1 MRPETQEEKNR
12 FYVIFHS
19 MVQVTEKTNCL
30 KQIQS
35 PFLTSDQRL
44 CKALYILVVYKS
56 SEDQLIL
63 SRVPIIQQP
72 KFCHVFLF

>member
-1 MRPETQEEKNR
+1 
-12 FYVIFHS
+12 
-19 MVQVTEKTNCL
+19 MVQATEKTNCL

-35 PFLTSDQRL
+35 SFLPSDQRL
-44 CKALYILVVYKS
+44 SKALYILVVYKS

-72 KFCHVFLF
+72 KFCHIFLF